1 VVSRDK
7 FLVHPIQYFHDAWAL
22 IEKNHLN
29 PAIQGQARLANSIHR
44 MTNGS
49 ASNFPFLEPMKTL
62 RVRNLLSGNRVY
74 EFDAYRTLAFK
85 ADSGHSLLLF
95 TNNSKDSSAKI
106 C

>member
-1 VVSRDK
+1 
-7 FLVHPIQYFHDAWAL
+7 
-22 IEKNHLN
+22 
-29 PAIQGQARLANSIHR
+29 
-44 MTNGS
+44 
-49 ASNFPFLEPMKTL
+49 MKTL
-62 RVRNLLSGNRVY
+62 RVRNLLLGNRVY

>member
-1 VVSRDK
+1 MRPYRAGATSEQHSSDDK
-7 FLVHPIQYFHDAWAL
+7 WLSQQL
-22 IEKNHLN
+22 
-29 PAIQGQARLANSIHR
+29 
-44 MTNGS
+44 
-49 ASNFPFLEPMKTL
+49 PFLEPMKTL
-62 RVRNLLSGNRVY
+62 RVRNLLLGNRVY